1 MARYI
6 YLILSIIIS
15 SPKISIK
22 SVEALPPLSVNSSNN
37 SNLSNDDVIF
47 VSVNATEEDVLK
59 VSSRLR

>member
-22 SVEALPPLSVNSSNN
+22 SVEGLPPLSVNSSNN